1 MASTPSTGSAS
12 TAKTLSAVSGLPR
25 PMPFS
30 PMPANIW
37 AEMAT
42 SMYVLRI
49 VRMVKS
55 AARPGVLEL
64 PVVSSLM
71 VSVVSQPQKMKMESE
86 RPAAK
91 AAKDSI
97 AKGLSQLHE
106 KPMASSDAPL
116 TALPKASTMK
126 RARTTICSPTSTYW
140 TPFVAAMP
148 R

>member
-1 MASTPSTGSAS
+1 
-12 TAKTLSAVSGLPR
+12 
-25 PMPFS
+25 
-30 PMPANIW
+30 
-37 AEMAT
+37 
-42 SMYVLRI
+42 
-49 VRMVKS
+49 
-55 AARPGVLEL
+55 VLEL

-106 KPMASSDAPL
+106 KPMTSSDAPL
-116 TALPKASTMK
+116 TALPKASAMK